1 MESPLFRPTAK
12 LERIPAE
19 PIAPHRLESFRQ
31 ALALRC
37 SRELARA
44 TVIPTSPS
52 RLPGLIMGAAA
63 GLGTN
68 GAMLFVGAATRGV
81 PKLMGAGTVASLVEQ
96 IGTVDLDSDLPTT
109 RAARQRRATW
119 ACNRSEVAEE
129 FPLLENAPLQ
139 ATVAFPIGPPA
150 RRAAIGLSLNRTI
163 RADIATESSLRT
175 LVDLADRALE
185 VHLDHVAIDA
195 DHTADIVVGDLKI
208 DLVGHRVFFDGES
221 IDLTCREFD
230 VLSTLA
236 RNAGSVLSKT
246 QLLSRVWGY
255 ELYSDNLVE
264 VQVSS
269 IRRKLGSGRS
279 MIETVRGVG
288 YVIRR

>member
-1 MESPLFRPTAK
+1 MESPLFRPIAK
-12 LERIPAE
+12 LDGTAADPAARHRIDSCRE
-19 PIAPHRLESFRQ
+19 
-31 ALALRC
+31 ALMLRC

-44 TVIPTSPS
+44 SVIATSPT

-63 GLGTN
+63 AFGAN
-68 GAMLFVGAATRGV
+68 GAVLFVGTATHGV
-81 PKLMGAGTVASLVEQ
+81 PKLMTAGTAAALANTTGAINLE
-96 IGTVDLDSDLPTT
+96 TDLPTT

-129 FPLLENAPLQ
+129 FPLLADAPID
-139 ATVAFPIGPPA
+139 ATVAFPIGPSA
-150 RRAAIGLSLNRTI
+150 RRAAIGLSLNRPIQPDT
-163 RADIATESSLRT
+163 ATEWNLRT

-185 VHLDHVAIDA
+185 VHLDHLAIDA
-195 DHTADIVVGDLKI
+195 DHAADVVVGDLEI
-208 DLVGHRVFFDGES
+208 DLIGHQVFYGGKP
-221 IDLTCREFD
+221 ITLTCREFD

-255 ELYSDNLVE
+255 DLYSENLVE
-264 VQVSS
+264 VQISS
-269 IRRKLGSGRS
+269 IRRKLGPGRNL
-279 MIETVRGVG
+279 IETVRGVG